1 MARTAYFG
9 RIYKKFNSTLQP
21 DYSGW
26 SEYDI
31 IFKQG
36 FDVDNPTIILSNYG
50 GDPPTWNQFYLPDTA
65 AWYWITSC
73 KAIANGRWEISGT
86 MDVLAT
92 YKAAILITDCY
103 IEYGYNT
110 DASGAEYRLPDVRQN
125 VSQVPQIAKA
135 SADITD
141 GAINPVGVYI
151 LNAVGKDNG
160 VQTYVLVTHEIKRLL
175 NKVNADIT
183 TALESTNTVEE
194 IFKYFSLNN
203 VMQGSAISA
212 IKSCIWVPLS
222 IQKVPGTDTQR
233 VYLGDFDTG
242 IDGRVISNPMYKVV
256 TSINIPWQVSDWRR
270 NNCQML
276 LYLPYCGTVGIPVDK
291 CNNATTVDITWCFEW
306 ISATVSIKVDCYG
319 YTVYTGST
327 NLGASYAIGS
337 SNVPLSNFVSGSLLT
352 IGGAVKA
359 GEGILSGVGMSGI
372 VSAMGGN
379 FNTGSSGSASAV
391 VGGLQQA
398 VGGIE
403 QAISPVVQCSGSM
416 SGSASAGQLQL
427 AELQV
432 LYYQPIDDAGF
443 SAVYGHPVM
452 RMGRPAAG
460 YCKTRGFS
468 CAANARSYELGLISQ
483 LMDTG
488 VFIE

>member
-1 MARTAYFG
+1 MARTAYLG
-9 RIYKKFNSTLQP
+9 KIYKKFNSTLQP

-31 IFKQG
+31 VFKQG
-36 FDVDNPTIILSNYG
+36 FDVDNPTIILSNYD

-110 DASGAEYRLPDVRQN
+110 DASGAVYRLPDVRQN
-125 VSQVPQIAKA
+125 VSQVPHIAQA
-135 SADITD
+135 SVDITG

-151 LNAVGKDNG
+151 LSAVGKDSG
-160 VQTYVLVTHEIKRLL
+160 VQNYVLVTHEIKRLL
-175 NKVNADIT
+175 NKVNEDLA
-183 TALESTNTVEE
+183 TALESTSTMED
-194 IFKYFSLNN
+194 IFKYFSLNSL
-203 VMQGSAISA
+203 MQGSAITA

-222 IQKVPGTDTQR
+222 INAVPSSESKR

-242 IDGRVISNPMYKVV
+242 VDGLAVTSPLYKVN
-256 TSINIPWQVSDWRR
+256 TSIAIPWQVDDWRR

-276 LYLPYCGTVGIPVDK
+276 LYVPYCGTVGIPVDK
-291 CNNATTVDITWCFEW
+291 CNNAATVDITWCFEW
-306 ISATVSIKVDCYG
+306 VGATVSIKIDCGG
-319 YTVYTGST
+319 YTVYTGSA

-337 SNVPLSNFVSGSLLT
+337 SNVPLSNFVSGSLSAV
-352 IGGAVKA
+352 GGAVKA
-359 GEGILSGVGMSGI
+359 GEGILSGVGMSGVI
-372 VSAMGGN
+372 GAMGGN

-391 VGGLQQA
+391 MGGIQQA

-416 SGSASAGQLQL
+416 SGSACAGQSQL

-432 LYYQPIDDAGF
+432 LYYPPIDDAGF

-452 RMGRPAAG
+452 RMGRPVAG

>member
-9 RIYKKFNSTLQP
+9 KIYKKFNSTLQP

-31 IFKQG
+31 VFKQG

-73 KAIANGRWEISGT
+73 KAVANGRWEITGT

-110 DASGAEYRLPDVRQN
+110 DASGAVYRLPDVRQN

-135 SADITD
+135 SADITG
-141 GAINPVGVYI
+141 GAINPVGAYI
-151 LNAVGKDNG
+151 LSAVGSNNG
-160 VQTYVLVTHEIKRLL
+160 VQTYGLVTHEIQQLV
-175 NKVNADIT
+175 NKVNDDVKS
-183 TALESTNTVEE
+183 ALEPDATIEDVMR
-194 IFKYFSLNN
+194 YFTINN
-203 VMQGSAISA
+203 VLQGSAISS
-212 IKSCIWVPLS
+212 IKSCVWVPLTV
-222 IQKVPGTDTQR
+222 QKIPNATTKR

-242 IDGRVISNPMYKVV
+242 VDAYAITQPLYTVK
-256 TSINIPWQVSDWRR
+256 TSISIPWQVADWRR
-270 NNCQML
+270 MNCQL
-276 LYLPYCGTVGIPVDK
+276 SLYLPYNGTITIPIDQ
-291 CNNATTVDITWCFEW
+291 CNNAATVDITWVFEW
-306 ISATVSIKVDCYG
+306 ITGTCTLRVDCAG
-319 YTVYTGST
+319 YTVYTGSSSMAAT
-327 NLGASYAIGS
+327 YAIGS
-337 SNVPLSNFVSGSLLT
+337 SNVPVGNFVSGVSSVVS
-352 IGGAVKA
+352 GAVKA
-359 GEGILSGVGMSGI
+359 GTGILSGVATAGTAGAFAGAFMSGGVTDI
-372 VSAMGGN
+372 M
-379 FNTGSSGSASAV
+379 SGV
-391 VGGLQQA
+391 Q
-398 VGGIE
+398 
-403 QAISPVVQCSGSM
+403 QAISPVVQCAGSM
-416 SGSASAGQLQL
+416 CGAASAGQSQL

-452 RMGRPAAG
+452 RMGRPVAG